1 MLKTYFYKLLSFTN
15 NISIKLGAI
24 LAGFF
29 SPIQGIIFLCMILAF
44 MDFFI
49 KLYVVYTTEGREAIK
64 SKKMED
70 TLYKILFYSAAITVI
85 HLVDV
90 IFVKDVGADI
100 AVTSGSTVTI
110 TAWVK
115 QDFGGSSTITKLK
128 VLGGYVDGV
137 SEVTDTHGNNTNW
150 ENLSVT
156 INPTESG
163 VVPVY
168 VEYSTTTLADTIY
181 IGSITI
187 T

>member
-70 TLYKILFYSAAITVI
+70 TLYKILFYGAAITVI

-90 IFVKDVGADI
+90 IFVKDVGADLFKMLFNDSAAEILVKLKLAAGVAFIIILRELKSIDESWEQKFGWSFLTI
-100 AVTSGSTVTI
+100 AQEQ
-110 TAWVK
+110 VK
-115 QDFGGSSTITKLK
+115 AIFKFRHGIKITKNK
-128 VLGGYVDGV
+128 RGK
-137 SEVTDTHGNNTNW
+137 
-150 ENLSVT
+150 
-156 INPTESG
+156 
-163 VVPVY
+163 
-168 VEYSTTTLADTIY
+168 
-181 IGSITI
+181 
-187 T
+187 

>member
-24 LAGFF
+24 LASFF

-85 HLVDV
+85 HLVDI
-90 IFVKDVGADI
+90 IFVKDVGADLFKMLFNDSAAEILVKLKLAAGVAFIIILRELKSIDESWEQKFGWSFLTI
-100 AVTSGSTVTI
+100 AQEQ
-110 TAWVK
+110 VK
-115 QDFGGSSTITKLK
+115 AIFKFRHGIKITKNK
-128 VLGGYVDGV
+128 GGK
-137 SEVTDTHGNNTNW
+137 
-150 ENLSVT
+150 
-156 INPTESG
+156 
-163 VVPVY
+163 
-168 VEYSTTTLADTIY
+168 
-181 IGSITI
+181 
-187 T
+187 

>member
-90 IFVKDVGADI
+90 IFVKDVGADLFKMLFNDSAAEILVKLKLAAGVAFIIILRELKSIDESWEQKFGWSFLTI
-100 AVTSGSTVTI
+100 AQEQ
-110 TAWVK
+110 VK
-115 QDFGGSSTITKLK
+115 AIFKFRHGIKITKNK
-128 VLGGYVDGV
+128 RGK
-137 SEVTDTHGNNTNW
+137 
-150 ENLSVT
+150 
-156 INPTESG
+156 
-163 VVPVY
+163 
-168 VEYSTTTLADTIY
+168 
-181 IGSITI
+181 
-187 T
+187 